1 MKKPKPRT
9 KAVAAKK
16 PAKGIER
23 GAKAKQ
29 PAAAPRKASAARQP
43 AGMDS
48 LAEAVADLAAIAA
61 ELRQVTDDLR
71 DLMSEPEEPEV
82 GELIIAEVENPEN
95 LEEET

>member
-1 MKKPKPRT
+1 
-9 KAVAAKK
+9 VV
-16 PAKGIER
+16 
-23 GAKAKQ
+23 
-29 PAAAPRKASAARQP
+29 AAPRKASAVRQP

-48 LAEAVADLAAIAA
+48 LAEAVADLAVIAA

-71 DLMSEPEEPEV
+71 DLMSESEPEV